1 MNIQS
6 LIQLTVYE
14 LLLKRKQIYMAVKSW
29 YLSVVDSATHKNV
42 VHKMF
47 FTAPEM
53 NKFIREQEL
62 VEKYP
67 KPTYYLVKENY

>member
-1 MNIQS
+1 
-6 LIQLTVYE
+6 
-14 LLLKRKQIYMAVKSW
+14 MAVKSW